1 MALPG
6 PLNRYLLLMAQEHL
20 EFRLPEIKSLLSLF
34 GGQFISNQGTYGK
47 LWILLVVACGTPPQR
62 GLTSG
67 VMSAPRIRTGETLDR
82 QSGSPFWIL
91 SIPSEEIARNLMK
104 RTVCAKKITPELT
117 SAASPPLFLLRK
129 TGPALTSTSIFL
141 YFICGMPTTAWL
153 AKWCHV
159 CTRDP
164 NRQTPGC

>member
-47 LWILLVVACGTPPQR
+47 
-62 GLTSG
+62 
-67 VMSAPRIRTGETLDR
+67 
-82 QSGSPFWIL
+82 SPFWIL

-104 RTVCAKKITPELT
+104 RTVCAKTGTSLHICQTITLCYTKAITP
-117 SAASPPLFLLRK
+117 SGRNISV
-129 TGPALTSTSIFL
+129 G
-141 YFICGMPTTAWL
+141 
-153 AKWCHV
+153 
-159 CTRDP
+159 
-164 NRQTPGC
+164 